1 MFITVHTDHAVQH
14 HTASSC
20 QPRQSDFKT
29 CPTNLYPTLGR
40 AEHCHLGEC
49 GLRTTVSYTPEAS
62 SFFFLENYITQCISW
77 PNLQERN
84 SARIKNDW
92 GFFLGSDIFYSIR
105 EDTQCGSCFI
115 VDSYF
120 AWSSHTFHFVS
131 FIHLQI
137 MKGDLTHIRHCV
149 KAPVTS

>member
-1 MFITVHTDHAVQH
+1 MWSSITQPAHVSLGSLTSKPVPPTCTPHWAGLS
-14 HTASSC
+14 TA
-20 QPRQSDFKT
+20 P
-29 CPTNLYPTLGR
+29 
-40 AEHCHLGEC
+40 LGEC
-49 GLRTTVSYTPEAS
+49 GLGTTVSYAQEGS
-62 SFFFLENYITQCISW
+62 SFFSLENYITRCISR

-84 SARIKNDW
+84 SARIENDW
-92 GFFLGSDIFYSIR
+92 GFLLGSDIFYSIR

-120 AWSSHTFHFVS
+120 AWSSHTFHSVS